1 MGPSEYKGVYLRNRG
16 KWQSQITVSQSGG
29 NVIDSCILKIP
40 AVCSL
45 QIDGK
50 KYYLGSYDGEADAAR
65 AFDRVASVL
74 GRPRNFPEE
83 DEPEVLGLSSKR
95 ADQAVAEAVKAA
107 KTFVRISNKAKKQA
121 ERAKKQTAERAKT
134 GAVIQS
140 QKPPSLMDE
149 AEDEAYSP
157 TSSANAESVPVQV
170 KLEQQQTTNNHARK
184 RKRDETSQLSEPFED
199 LQEATAPF
207 TTQDQTDTA
216 AASQACAAVKRLR
229 DEQIYPSGREI
240 PIVTVNE
247 DSLCQKWENMAKAT
261 RSAFPQ
267 GIKRPRPR
275 GEPGL
280 GGRMRS
286 RATSTTQHNA
296 LLI

>member
-1 MGPSEYKGVYLRNRG
+1 
-16 KWQSQITVSQSGG
+16 
-29 NVIDSCILKIP
+29 
-40 AVCSL
+40 
-45 QIDGK
+45 
-50 KYYLGSYDGEADAAR
+50 
-65 AFDRVASVL
+65 
-74 GRPRNFPEE
+74 
-83 DEPEVLGLSSKR
+83 
-95 ADQAVAEAVKAA
+95 
-107 KTFVRISNKAKKQA
+107 
-121 ERAKKQTAERAKT
+121 
-134 GAVIQS
+134 
-140 QKPPSLMDE
+140 MDE

-157 TSSANAESVPVQV
+157 TSSAKAEAVPVQV

-184 RKRDETSQLSEPFED
+184 RKRDKTSQLSEPFDE
-199 LQEATAPF
+199 LQQATAPF
-207 TTQDQTDTA
+207 TTEDRTDVA

-247 DSLCQKWENMAKAT
+247 DSLCQKWENMAKVT
-261 RSAFPQ
+261 RSAFPR

-286 RATSTTQHNA
+286 RVTSTQHNA